1 MFGWGKLKKE
11 WSLAELNPV
20 FNKHDA
26 AMRQMMAYSPD
37 VQGVMLDIDKKT
49 NEPFGRVV
57 LSKTGATKPSDIP
70 ATFGGFAFKAE
81 YNR

>member
-1 MFGWGKLKKE
+1 MFWSKPKKE
-11 WSLAELNPV
+11 WSLAELNAV

-26 AMRQMMAYSPD
+26 AMRQMMSYTPD

-57 LSKTGATKPSDIP
+57 LSKTGSTKPADIP